1 MSRGT
6 MSAKHVTELERVG
19 AHPALDFANTV
30 SWRGQGREV
39 EYLRSYGALLAWSR
53 AAGLVSRGEAGR
65 LGREAVRRP
74 RRAAAAL
81 RRARTLRET
90 IFRIASAVARGA
102 VPPARAA
109 ARAHA
114 ARIEALAH
122 AHLAPA
128 GRGAWAPT
136 WHAAPRDLDRPW
148 WPVAV
153 AFASLLERPGA
164 YPLGICPDCSWL
176 FLDQSRNRSRRWC
189 SSGDCGNR
197 ARGRRFRARS
207 AAR

>member
-6 MSAKHVTELERVG
+6 SPARQITELERVG

-30 SWRGQGREV
+30 SWRGRDREV
-39 EYLRSYGALLAWSR
+39 EYLRSYGALLAWCTAARLLSR
-53 AAGLVSRGEAGR
+53 
-65 LGREAVRRP
+65 REAERLDREAARRP

-81 RRARTLRET
+81 KRALTLRET
-90 IFRIASAVARGA
+90 IFRVGRAVARGA
-102 VPPARAA
+102 VPPADAA
-109 ARAHA
+109 ARLHA
-114 ARIEALAH
+114 ARIDALAG
-122 AHLAPA
+122 ARLVPT
-128 GRGAWAPT
+128 GRGPWEPT
-136 WHAAPRDLDRPW
+136 WPAAQRNLDRPW
-148 WPVAV
+148 WPLAI
-153 AFASLLERPGA
+153 ASAALLERPSA
-164 YPLGICPDCSWL
+164 HPLGICPDCSWL